1 MDSSSK
7 YKAQTTTWPNVTIN
21 NHRLEVLDEFTYL
34 RSIISIKLYLD
45 KEIDDEFVWQPLL
58 SLALENVCGKN
69 HDSLSKQNFQ
79 CITLVF
85 LVHFNTEANPRQHM
99 LLMSVY

>member
-69 HDSLSKQNFQ
+69 
-79 CITLVF
+79 
-85 LVHFNTEANPRQHM
+85 PR
-99 LLMSVY
+99 LTIKTKFSVYNACVLSTL